1 METLIDVTDH
11 SDCELS
17 LIVFNDEY
25 LYSLRRRSNFIDILR
40 DMFTATDEQW
50 QDLEE
55 SLKEDEESNA

>member
-11 SDCELS
+11 SDRELS

>member
-11 SDCELS
+11 SDRELS

-55 SLKEDEESNA
+55 SLKEDEDLDA